1 MAVSITAWK
10 STIIPT
16 QGPSRSRG
24 IHRVEFD
31 FTQAAADNDCD
42 LGDLTLATSAFW
54 TSAVAHATT
63 GTQATALL
71 NELTA
76 LYPLASEVLFRSS
89 ILETTKVRV
98 VGATSGA
105 TEFSATKDGTTAI
118 PSLTFH
124 AASAPTALT
133 VVLDFNLLE
142 GKYWL
147 APKSFGTI

>member
-10 STIIPT
+10 STIIPS

-24 IHRVEFD
+24 IQRVEFD

-42 LGDLTLATSAFW
+42 LGDVTLSTSAFW

-63 GTQATALL
+63 GTSATALL
-71 NELTA
+71 AELTA
-76 LYPLASEVLFRSS
+76 LYSLASEVMFRSS
-89 ILETTKVRV
+89 VLETAYVRV
-98 VGATSGA
+98 VGATGGA
-105 TEFSATKDGTTAI
+105 TQYSATKDATTAI

-124 AASAPTALT
+124 AASAPTAVT
-133 VVLDFNLLE
+133 VVIDFNLLE